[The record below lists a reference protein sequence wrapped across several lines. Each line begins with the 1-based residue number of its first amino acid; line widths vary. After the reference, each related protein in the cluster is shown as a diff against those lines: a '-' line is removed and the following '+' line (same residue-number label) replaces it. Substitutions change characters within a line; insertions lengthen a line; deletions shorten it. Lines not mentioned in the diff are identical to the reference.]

1 MIEVSPEAVVL
12 TTLQSRLSFF
22 KTFFQQRRMQ
32 LYIVPPATAKA
43 EEGAAAATPVL
54 INDLHKTFKEWGIKE
69 DGVNLQLREPGK
81 KGASYA

>member
-1 MIEVSPEAVVL
+1 VIEVSPQAVIL
-12 TTLQSRLSFF
+12 TTLQGRLSFF

-32 LYIVPPATAKA
+32 LFIVPPAKA
-43 EEGAAAATPVL
+43 EESASAPVL